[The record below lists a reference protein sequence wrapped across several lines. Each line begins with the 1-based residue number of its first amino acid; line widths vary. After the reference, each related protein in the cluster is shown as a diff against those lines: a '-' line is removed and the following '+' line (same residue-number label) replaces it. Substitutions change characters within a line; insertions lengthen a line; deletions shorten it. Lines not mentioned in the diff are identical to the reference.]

1 MDKLRQE
8 LSSLHI
14 EKALDIAT
22 RDGAFAKEMYAGF
35 GSCKEIVAL
44 DRYAGELCYR
54 RCVPYGL

>member
-44 DRYAGELCYR
+44 RQDG
-54 RCVPYGL
+54 